1 MGGVFC
7 IGEALN
13 ATKDTANEHR
23 AVSFVA
29 SSRDAKVAEWRK
41 RGLWETA
48 GQAQR
53 FVRLF
58 AKVSSAAQ
66 AAEMRTFFRVGA
78 GMYRFKEQ
86 ISPSQ
91 TKSYIARAAVGDGP
105 TSPPD

>member
-7 IGEALN
+7 FGDAVN
-13 ATKDTANEHR
+13 ATKDTANECR
-23 AVSFVA
+23 TVSFVA
-29 SSRDAKVAEWRK
+29 SSRDAKAAERRK
-41 RGLWETA
+41 REGWAKA

-53 FVRLF
+53 FVWRF

-91 TKSYIARAAVGDGP
+91 TKSYIARAAVGGGP
-105 TSPPD
+105 TIPPD

>member
-7 IGEALN
+7 IGDAVN
-13 ATKDTANEHR
+13 ATKDTAYECL

-29 SSRDAKVAEWRK
+29 SSRDAKAAERRK
-41 RGLWETA
+41 RGGWDEA

-53 FVRLF
+53 FVRRF
-58 AKVSSAAQ
+58 AKVPSAAQ
-66 AAEMRTFFRVGA
+66 AAEMRMFFRVRA

-91 TKSYIARAAVGDGP
+91 TKSYIARGAVGDGP

>member
-7 IGEALN
+7 VGDAVN
-13 ATKDTANEHR
+13 ATKDTVNECR

-29 SSRDAKVAEWRK
+29 SSRDAKAAERRK
-41 RGLWETA
+41 RGLRAKA

-58 AKVSSAAQ
+58 AKVPSAAQ
-66 AAEMRTFFRVGA
+66 AAEMRTFFRVRA

-91 TKSYIARAAVGDGP
+91 TKSYIARVAVGDGP